1 MATKS
6 PDRAYLIRCWQEGD
20 AAELRWRF
28 SAEEVLHERR
38 RRGFADW
45 ASLLEYLRAE
55 FPRSSSSRTS
65 NSSAELGSAGEGGS
79 SLTNEDEPNGE
90 GHADRPSGERR

>member
-1 MATKS
+1 MAIKS

-38 RRGFADW
+38 RRGFADL
-45 ASLLEYLRAE
+45 ASLLEYLRANL
-55 FPRSSSSRTS
+55 SR
-65 NSSAELGSAGEGGS
+65 AELGSAGEEGF
-79 SLTNEDEPNGE
+79 SLADEGEPNGE
-90 GHADRPSGERR
+90 GHTDRPSGERR